1 MRRYDTTFIID
12 GNLGDSERLALI
24 EKYAGSLKKL
34 GGDIEQIVRWGL
46 RSLAYTINK
55 RSHGYYVIFYY
66 RANPSIIAAFERE
79 LRLNENILRYMSL
92 LCDTKH
98 PEYIRDEGASAGEIV
113 IPAAPVSEVEAD
125 IATDDIEVDVAE
137 DETILDEVDGA
148 DAESEIETTDEK
160 EKSE

>member
-24 EKYAGSLKKL
+24 EKYAGALKRL

-46 RSLAYTINK
+46 RTLAYTINK

-66 RANPSIIAAFERE
+66 RANPSIITAFERE

-92 LCDTKH
+92 LSDAKH

-113 IPAAPVSEVEAD
+113 IPETPVSDVEPDVAAD
-125 IATDDIEVDVAE
+125 DIDVDDTEDDTILEETDDTDM
-137 DETILDEVDGA
+137 
-148 DAESEIETTDEK
+148 ESEIETADEK